1 MEEQQQQQPVADEA
15 KITLKVKSL
24 AKPEGLKMRIGKG
37 QPFSRL
43 YTAYEE
49 AGHKEGWLPA
59 DATVTLLFDGDKVQP
74 DDTPASLGLEDEEVI
89 DARWA

>member
-1 MEEQQQQQPVADEA
+1 
-15 KITLKVKSL
+15 
-24 AKPEGLKMRIGKG
+24 MRIGKS

-43 YTAYEE
+43 YTAYEQ
-49 AGHKEGWLPA
+49 AGHKEGWLTA

-74 DDTPASLGLEDEEVI
+74 DDTPASLDLEDEEVI